1 MGADAGTAPQGRSGW
16 ALRGLPISFAAA
28 DMQSKASARYVP
40 HPGPGGADCA
50 VCQFYEPAH
59 PGAPTGNCMVVAG
72 LVGARGYCDFFTSR

>member
-40 HPGPGGADCA
+40 HPGPGDADCA